1 MKNSKPVQEVGRLL
15 GMIHNG
21 VHRMG
26 DNDPMVRELEG
37 MTGKNLWI
45 IGYLNCHKDQ
55 PIYQKDLERAFN
67 VTRSTASKV
76 LTLMEKKGFVKR
88 RTVESDARLRQIV
101 LTDAAVEIADQ
112 MEEKRRNL
120 EELLTKDFSA
130 EEKAQLTGYL
140 NRILDNLYSES
151 EVDED

>member
-21 VHRMG
+21 IHRMG

-55 PIYQKDLERAFN
+55 PIYQKDLEKAFN
-67 VTRSTASKV
+67 VTRERVRQIESKA
-76 LTLMEKKGFVKR
+76 LR
-88 RTVESDARLRQIV
+88 RLRHPSKSKI
-101 LTDAAVEIADQ
+101 L
-112 MEEKRRNL
+112 R
-120 EELLTKDFSA
+120 DFV
-130 EEKAQLTGYL
+130 
-140 NRILDNLYSES
+140 N
-151 EVDED
+151 

>member
-1 MKNSKPVQEVGRLL
+1 MKNGNPVQEVGRLL

-55 PIYQKDLERAFN
+55 PIYQKDLEKAFN

-76 LTLMEKKGFVKR
+76 IGLMEKKGL
-88 RTVESDARLRQIV
+88 VERCSVEGDARLKEIRM
-101 LTDAAVEIADQ
+101 TEAARSLADH
-112 MEEKRRNL
+112 MEEGRIL
-120 EELLTKDFSA
+120 MEERLTGGFTE
-130 EEKAQLTGYL
+130 EEKAQLMGYL
-140 NRILDNLYSES
+140 NRILDNIY
-151 EVDED
+151 DEKGGNTD